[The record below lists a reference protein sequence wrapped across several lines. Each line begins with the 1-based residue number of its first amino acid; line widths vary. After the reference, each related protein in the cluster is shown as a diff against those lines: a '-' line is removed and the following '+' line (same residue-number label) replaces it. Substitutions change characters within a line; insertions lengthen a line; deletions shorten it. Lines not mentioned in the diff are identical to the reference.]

1 MAAIVTDEGLDYI
14 INAILRGGTVDTTLF
29 VGLFTSQTAT
39 TVPARTAT
47 GGAVPSG
54 WAEMTASSG
63 TYTRQAIAS
72 GVGGDWGAPATNGS
86 GRRSTLSAAEQFTGF
101 VGAAAANGFF
111 IATNS
116 ASGAG
121 DVILLFA
128 NFDSLVDR
136 TFATIAD
143 ILNLTPRFQV
153 NGS

>member
-1 MAAIVTDEGLDYI
+1 MAEIFPDEGLDY
-14 INAILRGGTVDTTLF
+14 ALSVLFDAGTQDTTFF

-54 WAEMTASSG
+54 FTEMVASSG
-63 TYTRQAIAS
+63 SYARVAISA
-72 GVGGDWGAPATNGS
+72 GAWGAPSTNGN
-86 GRRSTLSAAEQFTGF
+86 GRKISAPQETFTGF

-121 DVILLFA
+121 DIIICFA
-128 NFDSLVDR
+128 NFDSLVAR
-136 TFATIAD
+136 TFAVIAD
-143 ILNLTPRFQV
+143 QLLLTPSVQFD
-153 NGS
+153 G